1 MTEARWRTAER
12 NGWTFGATAR
22 SGGLS
27 GGILSFVLAL
37 RSGLST
43 PGTYF
48 MDIGIIAA
56 IAMLVVWSIGTF
68 VYEAPGYIHLLL
80 TVGVFLLIWR
90 VVVIGR
96 NKPRAN

>member
-1 MTEARWRTAER
+1 MAEL
-12 NGWTFGATAR
+12 NGWKFGVPANH
-22 SGGLS
+22 GGLPS
-27 GGILSFVLAL
+27 GVLSFVLAH
-37 RSGLST
+37 RSGFPT

-56 IAMLVVWSIGTF
+56 IAMLVVWGIGTF
-68 VYEAPGYIHLLL
+68 MYEAPGYIHLLL

-96 NKPRAN
+96 NKPRAG